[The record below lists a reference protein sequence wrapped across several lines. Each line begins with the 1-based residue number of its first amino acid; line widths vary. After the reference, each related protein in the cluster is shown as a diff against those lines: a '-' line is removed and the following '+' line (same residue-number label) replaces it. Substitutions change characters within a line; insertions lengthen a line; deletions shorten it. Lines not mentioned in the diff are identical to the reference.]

1 MKSISLGS
9 VTIEN
14 VVETIG
20 LHKSDFL
27 FPDLKDFQ
35 LKSQLSQLSPDF
47 IDPETGNLIMVFQ
60 SYVIKTKNSNIL
72 IDTCVGNDKNRINR
86 PFWHKQKTPYLDKL
100 NKLGLSPNDIDYV
113 MCTHLHADHV
123 GWNTVYENKKWVPT
137 FPNAK
142 YIFSKKEYDFWVKE
156 INSNKE
162 VNHGSF
168 QDSVLP
174 IIEKG
179 NYDLVLSDFAIEDQL
194 FLEDAP
200 GHTPGNMVIN
210 LLSGGCHAVL
220 CGDTIHHAI
229 QLAYPEVS
237 SRFCEDPIE
246 SAKTRIKLLNK
257 LVNTGSL
264 ILPAHFPKIGTIES
278 SKKGFYLNY

>member
-1 MKSISLGS
+1 MKTISLGS
-9 VTIEN
+9 LTIEN

-20 LHKSDFL
+20 FHESDFL
-27 FPDLKDFQ
+27 FPDLKDYQ
-35 LKSQLSQLSPDF
+35 LKSHLNWLSPDF
-47 IDPETGNLIMVFQ
+47 IDPKTGNLIMVFQ
-60 SYVIKTKNSNIL
+60 SYVVKTKNSNIL

-86 PFWHKQKTPYLDKL
+86 PFWHKQKKPYLEKL
-100 NKLGLSPNDIDYV
+100 NKLGLSPDDIDYV

-123 GWNTVYENKKWVPT
+123 GWNTKFENNKWVPT

-142 YIFSKKEYDFWVKE
+142 YIFSKKEYDFWLRE
-156 INSNKE
+156 TNINKE
-162 VNHGSF
+162 KNHGSF

-174 IIEKG
+174 VIENGK
-179 NYDLVLSDFAIEDQL
+179 YDLVSSDFSIEDFL
-194 FLEDAP
+194 FFEDAP

-210 LLSGGCHAVL
+210 LFSGGGHAVL